1 MREIVDYRYVLKP
14 QGRYSWG
21 GLSSGSRRGYYAI
34 VGTPDPVADIDTM
47 FAWTCSMRRIDAQL
61 GKLEAGCRA
70 LMRQEA
76 IKLCAV

>member
-21 GLSSGSRRGYYAI
+21 GLSSGSERGYHAI
-34 VGTPDPVADIDTM
+34 VGTPDPATDIETV

-61 GKLEAGCRA
+61 CELEATYNA
-70 LMRQEA
+70 LVRKRVV
-76 IKLCAV
+76 KLCVL